1 MGLKCLLLR
10 NNLKCIYTPFVFYQL
25 SVNEFYVKCYVHWK
39 LIQSRWWTGDTPFVL
54 LKGRTPDF
62 HLSLNWIRCG
72 LSQCAVKS
80 WIPTSFVT
88 SSPSFWNGGE
98 FPTLVMKLTD
108 VVWSFCWTLK
118 RQVFHLLINFL
129 LAKVI
134 SSFNLSSVQDNYD
147 DQIWIEL

>member
-1 MGLKCLLLR
+1 MYIHTVR
-10 NNLKCIYTPFVFYQL
+10 FYQL
-25 SVNEFYVKCYVHWK
+25 SVIEFYVKCYVHWK

-88 SSPSFWNGGE
+88 SSPSVWNGGE

-108 VVWSFCWTLK
+108 VVWSFCWTLHEVASISPLDQFSACK
-118 RQVFHLLINFL
+118 GHL
-129 LAKVI
+129 VI
-134 SSFNLSSVQDNYD
+134 WTKFGSR
-147 DQIWIEL
+147 